1 MLPHPVPGE
10 SAEEHAGT
18 HAASLDPPKK
28 RGTYVHVLSATNQE
42 LSDIDINSHSVQSNI
57 KQP

>member
-1 MLPHPVPGE
+1 MPPHPAPGE

-28 RGTYVHVLSATNQE
+28 RGMYVHVLRQLIN
-42 LSDIDINSHSVQSNI
+42 DIDINSHSVQSNI